1 MKETEKY
8 ISYQIMTSNLI
19 LTKPYYDN
27 KGIKWIEL
35 RIKDLLYH
43 YASIN
48 INNKYCKLQYN
59 KEYCFII
66 IFKNQNFYIKNKDGK
81 IEGDVNWEKLH
92 PFLLVMDKQCLIK
105 KSEKKQIHQENLK
118 YFNGNKFPKKEN

>member
-1 MKETEKY
+1 MKEIGKY
-8 ISYQIMTSNLI
+8 ISYQIMTNNLI

-27 KGIKWIEL
+27 KGSKWIEL
-35 RIKDLLYH
+35 RIKDLLYP

-66 IFKNQNFYIKNKDGK
+66 IFKNQNLYIKNKDGK
-81 IEGDVNWEKLH
+81 IEGKVNWEKLH
-92 PFLLVMDKQCLIK
+92 PFLLAMDKQCLIK
-105 KSEKKQIHQENLK
+105 KAEKKQIHQENLK
-118 YFNGNKFPKKEN
+118 YFNGNKFPKKDN